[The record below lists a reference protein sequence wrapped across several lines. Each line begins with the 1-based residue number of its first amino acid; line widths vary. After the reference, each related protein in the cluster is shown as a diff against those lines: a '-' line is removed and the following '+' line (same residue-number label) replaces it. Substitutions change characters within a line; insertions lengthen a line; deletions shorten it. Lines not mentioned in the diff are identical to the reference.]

1 MIKNRIATSA
11 ARALTQDEL
20 DAVAGG
26 QQVYSHEF
34 PTAGKRS
41 FEPVFG
47 PPASIAQ
54 GEINE
59 NQTDNNLP

>member
-1 MIKNRIATSA
+1 MSTDKTR
-11 ARALTQDEL
+11 RALTQDEL
-20 DAVAGG
+20 DTVTGG
-26 QQVYSHEF
+26 QQLYSHEF
-34 PTAGKRS
+34 HTTGPRS